1 MSQSALTTSFVSK
14 QGLWTCLCLA
24 EPTRTMEGAVS
35 IVTHK
40 MIIVKGSFHVVD
52 VIPWVS
58 DW

>member
-1 MSQSALTTSFVSK
+1 MS
-14 QGLWTCLCLA
+14 CLLYYFS

-40 MIIVKGSFHVVD
+40 MIIVKGSFQVVG